1 MGRQTVDQSQLF
13 YLFHLEEQIPA
24 DHLLRWLNLIVTR
37 VLVDLRTN
45 RAVAITSDRVPIV
58 NENIRGVSQFD
69 SVRRLLRTASI
80 RAVVNRTKSSSER
93 FDSTGKCL

>member
-1 MGRQTVDQSQLF
+1 MMGRQTVDQSQLF

-24 DHLLRWLNLIVTR
+24 DHLLRRLNLIVTR

-45 RAVAITSDRVPIV
+45 RAVAITSDLVRIV

-69 SVRRLLRTASI
+69 SVRRFAARSIRTA
-80 RAVVNRTKSSSER
+80 ADRTKSWPAR